1 MRPRLRMLV
10 VLLGL
15 VAPVGTLVFG
25 WSYASIRETRLKEQV
40 LEAREQPGVAR
51 HFRWEMLGLGGLI
64 AMLTTA
70 GLATWQ
76 VFRRTEELA
85 HERAMFIT
93 AVSHELRTPLTT
105 LRMHAEMLAE
115 GLVGEARKPRVYGE
129 LATETARLTR
139 LIENVLEASRI
150 GAGRRPVRRTHGDL
164 RAAVAAAMA
173 GMQRTIDARGF
184 TVTLAAGDPVSAMFD
199 AAAIPII
206 VHNLLDNVLKYAAD
220 SKPQEAR
227 VEVLHAGNLAIIRV
241 ADHGPGIPA
250 AERTRVFE
258 RFYRIEDEAT
268 AYRPGTGLGLALV
281 RELAEAHGGAARIVP
296 AGERGTVVEVCIPII
311 DSRSEPQQPAGSH

>member
-129 LATETARLTR
+129 LVRLQTR
-139 LIENVLEASRI
+139 Y
-150 GAGRRPVRRTHGDL
+150 GAFQDADRMSWQRR
-164 RAAVAAAMA
+164 
-173 GMQRTIDARGF
+173 
-184 TVTLAAGDPVSAMFD
+184 
-199 AAAIPII
+199 
-206 VHNLLDNVLKYAAD
+206 
-220 SKPQEAR
+220 
-227 VEVLHAGNLAIIRV
+227 
-241 ADHGPGIPA
+241 
-250 AERTRVFE
+250 
-258 RFYRIEDEAT
+258 
-268 AYRPGTGLGLALV
+268 
-281 RELAEAHGGAARIVP
+281 
-296 AGERGTVVEVCIPII
+296 
-311 DSRSEPQQPAGSH
+311 

>member
-1 MRPRLRMLV
+1 MRPRLRILV
-10 VLLGL
+10 LLLGL
-15 VAPVGTLVFG
+15 LAPVGTLVFG

-40 LEAREQPGVAR
+40 LEARDQPGVAR
-51 HFRWEMLGLGGLI
+51 HFRWEMLGIGGLI

-70 GLATWQ
+70 GLVTWQ

-150 GAGRRPVRRTHGDL
+150 GAGRRPVRRTQGDL
-164 RAAVAAAMA
+164 RAATSAAIA

-184 TVTLAAGDPVSAMFD
+184 TITLTAGDPVITMFD

-206 VHNLLDNVLKYAAD
+206 VHNLLDNVLKYAA
-220 SKPQEAR
+220 EAEPR
-227 VEVLHAGNLAIIRV
+227 EAQVAVWREGNTAIVRV

-268 AYRPGTGLGLALV
+268 AHRPGTGLGLALV

-296 AGERGTVVEVCIPII
+296 ARERGTVVEVHIPII
-311 DSRSEPQQPAGSH
+311 DP

>member
-164 RAAVAAAMA
+164 RAAVAAAMTE
-173 GMQRTIDARGF
+173 MQRTIDARGF

-220 SKPQEAR
+220 SKLAR
-227 VEVLHAGNLAIIRV
+227 VEVLRAGNLAIIRV

-268 AYRPGTGLGLALV
+268 AHRPGTGLGLALV

-296 AGERGTVVEVCIPII
+296 VGERGTVVEVCIPII
-311 DSRSEPQQPAGSH
+311 DSRSEPPQPAGSH